1 MEQAPEQ
8 QHVRE
13 KHLPE
18 RRTLAKRGRRAEDD
32 RRETALPESEEQFRA
47 LADAIPQMVWIAR
60 ADGWIFWFNSR
71 WYDFTGM
78 APDEIRG
85 WGWRRAHHPDHVSRV
100 VASMHRSFATGEPW
114 LDTFPLRGKD
124 GEYRW
129 FLARALP
136 VRDSGG
142 RITHWFGT
150 NTDITEYKQFEARLL
165 GSEARLRALV
175 EASPLGITIM
185 DLKGNPVFYNPKSE
199 ELHGISLAEAGGD
212 GWVRAVH
219 PEDRERIA
227 TTWYEA
233 ARTGQPW
240 AATYRFLHGDGSVVW
255 VSGRA
260 APMLIEGRLA
270 GFVGTLADITERKRL
285 LAGQREARE
294 QAERATRQRDQMLDM
309 VTHDLRNPLHAIVM
323 STATM
328 LQVPLTDNQR
338 AQVIAV
344 MQRSAQ
350 SMERLIRDLLDV
362 TRIELGKFVVEHMRL
377 EVHSLLDATRELF
390 EPAAR
395 EREISFTCEASPGI
409 PAVIGDRDRLMQVL
423 SNLVGNALKLTPR
436 RGRVSLRARL
446 IDGHVEISVEDTGPG
461 IAPDNLPHLFDR
473 FRQANR
479 TSGDRT
485 GLALAIAKG
494 IVEAHRGRIWAESVP
509 GHGATFYFTVPN
521 PVVTVANADAGE
533 AAD

>member
-1 MEQAPEQ
+1 MDRAPEQ
-8 QHVRE
+8 QRVRE

-18 RRTLAKRGRRAEDD
+18 RRTATRRGRRAEDEL
-32 RRETALPESEEQFRA
+32 RETALPESEEQFRT

-60 ADGWIFWFNSR
+60 ADGWVFWFNSR
-71 WYDFTGM
+71 WYDFTGLG
-78 APDEIRG
+78 PDEMRG

-136 VRDSGG
+136 VRGGEG

-165 GSEARLRALV
+165 GSEARLRALI
-175 EASPLGITIM
+175 ECSPLGITIM
-185 DLKGNPVFYNPKSE
+185 DLKGNPIFYSPKSE

-212 GWVRAVH
+212 GWLRAVH

-233 ARTGQPW
+233 ASTGQPW
-240 AATYRFLHGDGSVVW
+240 AATYRFVHGDGSVVR
-255 VSGRA
+255 VSCRA
-260 APMLIEGRLA
+260 APMWIEGRLA
-270 GFVGTLADITERKRL
+270 GFVATLADITERERL
-285 LAGQREARE
+285 LAGEREARA
-294 QAERATRQRDQMLDM
+294 QAARATRQHDEMLDM
-309 VTHDLRNPLHAIVM
+309 VTHNLRTPLHAIMM

-328 LQVPLTDNQR
+328 LKVSLTDDQR
-338 AQVIAV
+338 AQVLTV

-377 EVHSLLDATRELF
+377 EVRSLLDATCEQF

-395 EREISFTCEASPGI
+395 EREISVTCEAPPGI

-423 SNLVGNALKLTPR
+423 SSLVGNSLKLTPP

-446 IDGHVEISVEDTGPG
+446 IDGHVEISVENTGRG
-461 IAPDNLPHLFDR
+461 IAPDKLPHLFDR
-473 FRQANR
+473 FSQANR
-479 TSGDRT
+479 TPGDGA
-485 GLALAIAKG
+485 GLQLAIAKG

-521 PVVTVANADAGE
+521 PVVRVADADAGE
-533 AAD
+533 DAD